1 MRKEQVFLILAL
13 AGMAV
18 LVQGCAVAWVGAGLA
33 AGAGT
38 VAYLRGDLEAVE
50 SKDIDTVL
58 EATEKAV
65 EELELKVS
73 KKTKDKMSA
82 VIVARDAQDEKIT
95 IKLNATADEST
106 KLSIRVGGF
115 GDETKSRLIY
125 QKIREKLKD
134 L

>member
-13 AGMAV
+13 GGMAI
-18 LVQGCAVAWVGAGLA
+18 LAQGCTVALVGAGVA

-50 SKDIDTVL
+50 PKNIDTVF

-65 EELELKVS
+65 EELGLKVS
-73 KKTKDKMSA
+73 NKTKDKMSA
-82 VIVARDAQDEKIT
+82 VIIARDAQDKKIT
-95 IKLNATADEST
+95 IKLRAAAEGGT

-125 QKIREKLKD
+125 QKIREKLEY

>member
-13 AGMAV
+13 AGMGVVA
-18 LVQGCAVAWVGAGLA
+18 QGCTAAWVGVGVG

-38 VAYLRGDLEAVE
+38 IAYLRGDLEAVE
-50 SKDIDTVL
+50 PNNIDTVF
-58 EATEKAV
+58 EATEKAI

-82 VIVARDAQDEKIT
+82 LIIARDAQDKKVT
-95 IKLNATADEST
+95 IKLSAAVEGST
-106 KLSIRVGGF
+106 RLSIRIGMF
-115 GDETKSRLIY
+115 GNETKSRIIY
-125 QKIREKLKD
+125 QKIREKLER

>member
-13 AGMAV
+13 GGMAV
-18 LVQGCAVAWVGAGLA
+18 LAQGCVVALVGAGVA

-50 SKDIDTVL
+50 PKNIDTVL
-58 EATEKAV
+58 EATEKAI
-65 EELELKVS
+65 EELGLKVS

-82 VIVARDAQDEKIT
+82 VIIARDAQDKRIT
-95 IKLNATADEST
+95 IKLKAAAEGST

>member
-1 MRKEQVFLILAL
+1 MRKERVFLILAL

-18 LVQGCAVAWVGAGLA
+18 LAQGCTIALVGAGVA

-50 SKDIDTVL
+50 PKDIDTVL
-58 EATEKAV
+58 EATEKAI

-82 VIVARDAQDEKIT
+82 VIVARDAQDKKIT
-95 IKLNATADEST
+95 IKLRAAAEEST

-125 QKIREKLKD
+125 QKIQEKLQ
-134 L
+134 

>member
-1 MRKEQVFLILAL
+1 MRKGQVFLILVL
-13 AGMAV
+13 AGTAV

-58 EATEKAV
+58 EATEKAI

-115 GDETKSRLIY
+115 GNETKSRLIY

>member
-1 MRKEQVFLILAL
+1 MRKGQVFLILVL
-13 AGMAV
+13 AGMAI
-18 LVQGCAVAWVGAGLA
+18 LVQGCAVAWVGAG
-33 AGAGT
+33 AGT
-38 VAYLRGDLEAVE
+38 VAYFRGDLEAVE
-50 SKDIDTVL
+50 SKNIDTVL

-82 VIVARDAQDEKIT
+82 EIVARDAGDKKIT
-95 IKLNATADEST
+95 IKLSAAAEEST
-106 KLSIRVGGF
+106 KLSIRVGWV
-115 GDETKSRLIY
+115 GDETKSRLVY

>member
-1 MRKEQVFLILAL
+1 MRKGRVFSILAL

-18 LVQGCAVAWVGAGLA
+18 LAQGCAVAWVGAGVG

-82 VIVARDAQDEKIT
+82 VIVARDAGDKKIT
-95 IKLNATADEST
+95 IKLSAAVEGST
-106 KLSIRVGGF
+106 KLSIRVGWF

-125 QKIREKLKD
+125 QKIQEKLKD

>member
-1 MRKEQVFLILAL
+1 MRKEQVFLILVL
-13 AGMAV
+13 AGTAV

-115 GDETKSRLIY
+115 GNETKSRLIY
-125 QKIREKLKD
+125 QKIRENLKD

>member
-1 MRKEQVFLILAL
+1 MRKEQVFLILVL

-18 LVQGCAVAWVGAGLA
+18 LAQGCAVAWVGAGLA

-82 VIVARDAQDEKIT
+82 VIIARDAQDKKIT
-95 IKLNATADEST
+95 IKLSAAVEGST
-106 KLSIRVGGF
+106 KLSIRVGSF

-125 QKIREKLKD
+125 QKIQEKLKD